1 MTTPLTDRDKAHIL
15 EQRANKENGK
25 YRCLDCGEVKT
36 LENFYKTKLDNGRL
50 KVTPHCKACKRKKKQ
65 V

>member
-25 YRCLDCGEVKT
+25 YRCLDCGEVKRW
-36 LENFYKTKLDNGRL
+36 KISTKRN
-50 KVTPHCKACKRKKKQ
+50 
-65 V
+65 